1 MFYILNTQVPRY
13 LLFYEGDIFSVHAL
27 TFVGKKS
34 YTLYKDN
41 VVNAAYKYILI
52 TLQVSIA

>member
-13 LLFYEGDIFSVHAL
+13 LLFYEGDIAL

-41 VVNAAYKYILI
+41 VVKLNAAYKYILI